1 MRFKPGDYFDQNKF
15 RLIEKLG
22 EGAYGIVWLAIMQ
35 ANDMHVVVKM
45 RKAQKFNVDSNYGF
59 EIEGRALGRLKHPNI
74 IRIHGT
80 FMAVENVMYHI
91 LDYGGG
97 YTMSDC
103 FEGKCNK
110 FNQLSIVEKSQ
121 HFQSLSS
128 AIAAVH
134 SAKIVHRDIKPSN
147 ILWDGSRFYL
157 CDFGSSFIDGLA
169 GVSLDNYFAGGTS
182 PAPEQVNGSGITV
195 EQTDV
200 FNLGAV
206 FYQWLTGNFLYG
218 TNNVFKIKRAISDN
232 RSNIHHGWTNEPSL
246 LKAIIF
252 KMLSPKIENR
262 YSSGQE
268 LKTEFA
274 AFLQGKRVSAK
285 AETKSQITARWI
297 KHNPWPS
304 LVITCLT
311 ILFSLSFYLYVQ
323 DGQHRNQTKELLMAH
338 SELLQDNDR
347 FPGVAKQIITS
358 KELMGFIDVVSS
370 GDEVDD
376 ALRVSLL
383 TGVSKQLISEGS
395 FFEAYAAVNSAL
407 EIQSNDEL
415 IILKA
420 WCLRELAGYG
430 GGENNH
436 QQAKAI
442 LQELLNNRIFPT
454 GDFNYDFATLL
465 AQNRLATIVIRS
477 KDKEDDQEAL
487 SLLLEVNEKLATIE
501 MDNSYRWFTAINS
514 MNLGS
519 VYHDLGDLYSSLYH
533 YEESERLFF
542 EAGLDTHPEL
552 LFAYIGQAQALG
564 ELDEHEKALEKYEK
578 AYQFVRFSSSDKS
591 NIYFTTALEYLAFM
605 SSTDGIAHQTE
616 IKKVADEFCRKIN
629 ELPADRVLP
638 DDVVEAV
645 KNYCES

>member
-1 MRFKPGDYFDQNKF
+1 
-15 RLIEKLG
+15 
-22 EGAYGIVWLAIMQ
+22 
-35 ANDMHVVVKM
+35 
-45 RKAQKFNVDSNYGF
+45 
-59 EIEGRALGRLKHPNI
+59 
-74 IRIHGT
+74 
-80 FMAVENVMYHI
+80 
-91 LDYGGG
+91 
-97 YTMSDC
+97 
-103 FEGKCNK
+103 
-110 FNQLSIVEKSQ
+110 
-121 HFQSLSS
+121 
-128 AIAAVH
+128 
-134 SAKIVHRDIKPSN
+134 
-147 ILWDGSRFYL
+147 
-157 CDFGSSFIDGLA
+157 
-169 GVSLDNYFAGGTS
+169 
-182 PAPEQVNGSGITV
+182 
-195 EQTDV
+195 
-200 FNLGAV
+200 
-206 FYQWLTGNFLYG
+206 
-218 TNNVFKIKRAISDN
+218 
-232 RSNIHHGWTNEPSL
+232 
-246 LKAIIF
+246 
-252 KMLSPKIENR
+252 
-262 YSSGQE
+262 
-268 LKTEFA
+268 
-274 AFLQGKRVSAK
+274 
-285 AETKSQITARWI
+285 
-297 KHNPWPS
+297 
-304 LVITCLT
+304 
-311 ILFSLSFYLYVQ
+311 
-323 DGQHRNQTKELLMAH
+323 MAH